1 MLLVGRLPQ
10 RLQTSRRGRADIE
23 MDHEFW
29 LQRWR
34 EGRIGFHQD
43 RTTPALERYR
53 EAMAWPAGSRLF
65 VPFAGKSL
73 DMLWL
78 AARGHRVLGIEL
90 SPLAVEQFFAEHQ
103 LVPEVRH
110 SRYGVH
116 HVAGAIEVI
125 QGDAFGLD
133 AAALAD
139 CAGVF
144 DRGALVA
151 LPPSLR
157 ARYANEVYAALP
169 VGCRGLLLTFE
180 YAQTQMQGPPFAVLE
195 AEVRSLFSSRWR
207 IDLLQRRDVL
217 AEEPRF
223 AAAGLTAL
231 DDVAWR
237 LERLADP
244 VS

>member
-1 MLLVGRLPQ
+1 M
-10 RLQTSRRGRADIE
+10 D

-34 EGRIGFHQD
+34 EGRIGFHQG
-43 RTTPALERYR
+43 TVTPVLERYR
-53 EAMAWPAGSRLF
+53 AAMAWPAGSRLF
-65 VPFAGKSL
+65 VPFAGKTL
-73 DMLWL
+73 DMPWL
-78 AARGHRVLGIEL
+78 AAHGHRVLGIEL
-90 SPLAVEQFFAEHQ
+90 SPIAVEQFFAEHR
-103 LVPEVRH
+103 LMPEVRR

-139 CAGVF
+139 CVGVF

-151 LPPSLR
+151 LPPDLR
-157 ARYANEVYAALP
+157 ARYAYEVYAALP
-169 VGCRGLLLTFE
+169 AGCRGLLLTFE
-180 YAQTQMQGPPFAVLE
+180 YAQAQMPGPPFSVPE
-195 AEVRSLFSSRWR
+195 SEVRSLFSPHWC
-207 IDLLQRRDVL
+207 IDLLERRDIL

-237 LERLADP
+237 LEHTADP
-244 VS
+244 GRR